1 MPLKLDDIDLA
12 ILKSILED
20 GRKSYRRIAKEIN
33 VSAPT
38 VKIRY
43 ERLFSVGLIKSIS
56 PILDPRKLDKSTRS
70 ELDSNLI
77 KTKKPKINLNKEMQ
91 IKLTCKYCK
100 GPIGSKPH
108 IVRFANFERYF
119 CCTSC
124 KGLYKEKYRGRIEAV
139 TKRAQN

>member
-43 ERLFSVGLIKSIS
+43 ERLFSAGLIKSIS
-56 PILDPRKLDKSTRS
+56 PILDLSKLDKSTSS
-70 ELDSNLI
+70 ELDPNLI
-77 KTKKPKINLNKEMQ
+77 NTKKPRINLKKEMQ
-91 IKLTCKYCK
+91 IKLTCEYCR

-108 IVRFANFERYF
+108 IVRFVNLERYF
-119 CCTSC
+119 
-124 KGLYKEKYRGRIEAV
+124 
-139 TKRAQN
+139 